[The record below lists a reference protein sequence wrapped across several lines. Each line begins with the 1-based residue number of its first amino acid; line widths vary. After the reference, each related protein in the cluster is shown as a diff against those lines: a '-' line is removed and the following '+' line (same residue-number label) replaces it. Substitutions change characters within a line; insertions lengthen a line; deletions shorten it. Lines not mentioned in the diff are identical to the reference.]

1 MMLTECVNIAKQP
14 SGKKTNHMKPVT
26 IYRTFSPVDAQL
38 IRSRLEASDLDATV
52 THELSAL
59 SMEGYS
65 LSTGGIRVQV
75 PEDQVDAAREIIEL
89 PAATENDE

>member
-1 MMLTECVNIAKQP
+1 
-14 SGKKTNHMKPVT
+14 MKLVT
-26 IYRTFSPVDAQL
+26 VYRTFSPADAHL
-38 IRSRLEASDLDATV
+38 IRSRLEAADVPATV

-75 PEDQVDAAREIIEL
+75 PEDQVEAAREIIEL
-89 PAATENDE
+89 PAAAESEG